1 MLFPYGTRVQLF
13 NMRHHGYADGT
24 MGTVRRCGSTPP
36 RTVPVCLDEGNEWI
50 AIKPERLKVCPQN
63 VEKVDRTA
71 GPVTQ
76 PLHSGKWK
84 PAIPAVP
91 TPPSAPSSTSGKS
104 ECTRRGA
111 STGRAERCSHARRR
125 RMAEAV
131 EGPRKEEP
139 VELDAETVNS
149 SPTPAQKKVE
159 AKDAGRGRKRKRRST
174 EAARDR
180 AGLLGHN
187 KKLSHGLPKIIPQ
200 MRHTIGDEMSSQYAS
215 ICSCYHHHHH
225 RLLMPQRLQ

>member
-36 RTVPVCLDEGNEWI
+36 RTVPVCLDQGNEWI

-180 AGLLGHN
+180 AGQTVHGAAAHGSYWGSGSRDSRGSSPTPAN
-187 KKLSHGLPKIIPQ
+187 RASQPSSSAGLPPP
-200 MRHTIGDEMSSQYAS
+200 RSA
-215 ICSCYHHHHH
+215 
-225 RLLMPQRLQ
+225 PA